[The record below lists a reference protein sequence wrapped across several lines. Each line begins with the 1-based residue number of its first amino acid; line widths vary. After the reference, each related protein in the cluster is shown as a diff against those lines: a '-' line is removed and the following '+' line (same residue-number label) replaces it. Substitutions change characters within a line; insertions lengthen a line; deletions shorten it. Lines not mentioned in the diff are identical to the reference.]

1 MESTLINLIDLST
14 SIIVCDSNKPSE
26 QNESFEALIPE
37 ILEEFL
43 DIIFGANSILTRE
56 LFEEQ
61 VV

>member
-1 MESTLINLIDLST
+1 MESTLITLIELST
-14 SIIVCDSNKPSE
+14 NILVCVSNKPSE
-26 QNESFEALIPE
+26 QNESFEALIPL

-56 LFEEQ
+56 IFKEQ